1 MGNLFGKHHKDPRW
15 LALAAA
21 AFLPVLAGHVSQRLS
36 RRHGH
41 KRAITDTDKAVLQLK
56 TQRRQLTAQ
65 RTRVRRQPLA
75 KHLVSGRAQ
84 APRVRA
90 LRTG

>member
-90 LRTG
+90 LRPG